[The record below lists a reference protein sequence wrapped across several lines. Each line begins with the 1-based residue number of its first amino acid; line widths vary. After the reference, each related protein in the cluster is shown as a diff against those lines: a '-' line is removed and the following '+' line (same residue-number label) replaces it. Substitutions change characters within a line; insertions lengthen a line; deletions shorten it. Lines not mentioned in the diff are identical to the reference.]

1 MTTTDMTAIA
11 CLGWGSLVWDSRKL
25 LVSPPWESD
34 GPQVHIEFLRI
45 SDHREGRVTL
55 VLDASAAPVTSLW
68 ARMTATDLATARES
82 LRARE
87 RVPTQNMT
95 RDIDAWCRGDPS
107 PRLIPNLSEWAQ
119 SKRLDA
125 VVYTNLGPNFHLDGQ
140 LPTADEV
147 VGYLRN
153 LKGVTR
159 DEAEEYVRKAPTQV
173 NTAYRRAIEAALSWT
188 PPSDCSCD

>member
-1 MTTTDMTAIA
+1 M
-11 CLGWGSLVWDSRKL
+11 GWGSLVWDPRKL

-68 ARMTATDLATARES
+68 ARMTTPDLATARES
-82 LRARE
+82 LRTRE

-95 RDIDAWCRGDPS
+95 RDIGAWSWGDPS
-107 PRLIPNLSEWAQ
+107 PRLIPNLSEWAA

-125 VVYTNLGPNFHLDGQ
+125 VVYTNLGQNFHLDGQ

-147 VGYLRN
+147 VDYLRN
-153 LKGVTR
+153 LKGVAR
-159 DEAEEYVRKAPTQV
+159 DEAEEYVRKAPTPV
-173 NTAYRRAIEAALSWT
+173 NTAYRRAIEAALGWT
-188 PPSDCSCD
+188 PPSDRSCD